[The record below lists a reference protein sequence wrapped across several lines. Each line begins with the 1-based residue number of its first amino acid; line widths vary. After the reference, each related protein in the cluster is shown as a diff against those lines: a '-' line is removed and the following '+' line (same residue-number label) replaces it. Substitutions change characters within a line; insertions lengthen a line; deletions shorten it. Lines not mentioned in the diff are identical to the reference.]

1 MSSEPHTLTSRTIL
15 QAREP
20 LALPSAEPHTLVTPR
35 SIREARERIAP
46 FIRHTPLEPSPGL
59 SAKLGARVFLKL
71 ECLQVTGS
79 FKPRISFNKLLA
91 VSEATRARGVVAS
104 TAGGHG
110 IGLAHAAR
118 RLGVPVELFLPR
130 TADPRKVELMRRD
143 NARLHFFDSVPAAR
157 EAAQAY
163 AREHQRLFVSA
174 YNDPD
179 IIAGGGTVGLEILDD
194 LPEVDLAVVGIGGGG
209 LISGMGVAMKDR
221 NPRLKLWGVQPEVSP
236 VLAEWLRHGRPVPVE
251 TRPSIADGLGAQ
263 PEPDTLTLPLAR
275 QHVDRVL
282 LVSEAD
288 ILEAMVW
295 LLEEHQLVVEP
306 SGAATVAALLK
317 HPPEGF
323 RDVAVV
329 LSGRNVSRTRYVH
342 LLGERLTAPPCEADN
357 RNKGRPA
364 PEP

>member
-1 MSSEPHTLTSRTIL
+1 MSRSTSNASEH
-15 QAREP
+15 
-20 LALPSAEPHTLVTPR
+20 SAPFPVTPV

-46 FIRHTPLEPSPGL
+46 FIRHTPLEPSPAL
-59 SAKLGARVFLKL
+59 SRRLGARVFLKL

-79 FKPRISFNKLLA
+79 FKPRISFNKLLS
-91 VSEATRARGVVAS
+91 VDEVTRARGAVAS

-110 IGLAHAAR
+110 IGLSHAAR
-118 RLGVPVELFLPR
+118 TLGVPVELFLPR
-130 TADPRKVELMRRD
+130 TADARKVEVMRG
-143 NARLHFFDSVPAAR
+143 NGARLHFFDSVPAAR

-174 YNDPD
+174 YNDPAV
-179 IIAGGGTVGLEILDD
+179 IAGGGTVGLEVLDD
-194 LPEVDLAVVGIGGGG
+194 LPEVDLTVVGIGGGG

-221 NPRLKLWGVQPEVSP
+221 NPRMRLWGVQPEVSP

-251 TRPSIADGLGAQ
+251 SRPSIADGLGAQ

-275 QHVDRVL
+275 RYVDRVL
-282 LVSEAD
+282 RVSEAD
-288 ILEAMVW
+288 IQDAMAW

-306 SGAATVAALLK
+306 SGAATVAALLR

-329 LSGRNVSRTRYVH
+329 ITGRNISRARYVH
-342 LLGERLTAPPCEADN
+342 LLGERLTAASL
-357 RNKGRPA
+357 
-364 PEP
+364 